1 MSQEQKNTDTRE
13 LTFGEELIGISF
25 NPSGNE
31 QVNEVKKLSAQIAD
45 TLVDSFDNREVTHI
59 QSKLID
65 NALMQL
71 VNAQMAVV
79 KALTHSL

>member
-1 MSQEQKNTDTRE
+1 MSQEQNKDTRE

-31 QVNEVKKLSAQIAD
+31 QVNEVKKLSAQIVD
-45 TLVDSFDNREVTHI
+45 TLVDSFDNKEITHI
-59 QSKLID
+59 QGKLID